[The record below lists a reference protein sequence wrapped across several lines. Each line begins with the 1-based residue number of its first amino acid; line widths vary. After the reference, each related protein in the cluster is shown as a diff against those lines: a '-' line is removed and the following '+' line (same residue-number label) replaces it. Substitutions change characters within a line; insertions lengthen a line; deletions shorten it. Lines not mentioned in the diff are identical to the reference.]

1 MALARSQVEL
11 ESNKKVAEQNREK
24 INKSEEDGRS
34 TIKGSTVRVVKGRL
48 I

>member
-11 ESNKKVAEQNREK
+11 ESNKKVAEQTREK
-24 INKSEEDGRS
+24 INKLEDGRS
-34 TIKGSTVRVVKGRL
+34 TRKGSTVKVVKERL